1 MGSPTLTMRGWIP
14 ESIWSRLG
22 LAGAFVGVTGVLF
35 WWRGPDWDEVGDAFR
50 VVSWSWIWAAVGLNL
65 LSVFVRSFAWR
76 TVIDHSM
83 PPPHPR
89 YRSVFSAFSIG
100 LLGNAVLPGRIGELA
115 RVAVLARKLPR
126 GRGMWAT
133 LVGTVFAHR
142 VFDLV
147 AVIALIAFV
156 AATAEIPEWALTGLL
171 IVVIVG
177 VLLLAFSFAGARRHQ
192 RSVLDG
198 LGRVRL
204 LVTMARHGLGV
215 MREPFGAGAAVLF
228 QCAGWGFQLLAVYA
242 AMRGFRID
250 EPLAAAGL
258 VLLLM
263 NAATIVTLW
272 PGNVGLLQ
280 AAVALPLVGY
290 GIDYAHGFAFGIG
303 LQAVEASVGVA
314 LGLIFLAREGISFA
328 TLRQMPEGGPVE
340 AAAATAAAGRA
351 ASTAIEEGGRARAR
365 VPG

>member
-1 MGSPTLTMRGWIP
+1 MTPSARAWIP
-14 ESIWSRLG
+14 GSTAGRLG
-22 LAGAFVGVTGVLF
+22 LAGAFLAVAGVLF

-50 VVSWSWIWAAVGLNL
+50 VVSWSWIWAGVGLNL
-65 LSVFVRSFAWR
+65 LSVLVRSLAWR
-76 TVIDHSM
+76 TVILYSM

-100 LLGNAVLPGRIGELA
+100 LLGNAVLPGRIGEVA
-115 RVAVLARKLPR
+115 RVAVLAPKLPR
-126 GRGMWAT
+126 RRGLWAT

-147 AVIALIAFV
+147 AVIGLIAFV
-156 AATAEIPEWALTGLL
+156 AATAVIPEWALTGLL
-171 IVVIVG
+171 VVVVAG
-177 VLLLAFSFAGARRHQ
+177 VLLLGFSIASARRHQ
-192 RSVLDG
+192 RSVLQG

-215 MREPFGAGAAVLF
+215 MREPRAAATALLF
-228 QCAGWGFQLLAVYA
+228 QCSGWALQLLAVYA
-242 AMRGFRID
+242 VMRGFRID

-290 GIDYAHGFAFGIG
+290 GIAYAHGFAFGIG
-303 LQAVEASVGVA
+303 LQAVEASVGVV
-314 LGLIFLAREGISFA
+314 LGLLALAREGISFA
-328 TLRQMPEGGPVE
+328 TLRKMPEGRGVEE
-340 AAAATAAAGRA
+340 AAAAAAEDRA
-351 ASTAIEEGGRARAR
+351 APPAVEGRGRARAR